1 MAVVL
6 VLLFALL
13 CAITAIDVRE
23 RAIYVRHLLLLACL
37 RVAVALCSVG
47 MSLGPA
53 GEGVPWAVAGSGLQA
68 AFTLALPL
76 ERWGIFPLA
85 QSLLMGVAVALLIV
99 LLGCAVSRLSGS
111 NAVGRGDVLLIAACC
126 LFLRLNELE
135 AYLLLVALV
144 GVAMALFWRFAKGSR
159 TFPFAPALVWPCWLL
174 LLLVG

>member
-1 MAVVL
+1 MAAVL
-6 VLLFALL
+6 ALLFALS

-23 RAIYVRHLLLLACL
+23 RAIYVRHLLLLTCL

-53 GEGVPWAVAGSGLQA
+53 GEGVPWAAAGSGLQA

-76 ERWGIFPLA
+76 ERWGFLLLA
-85 QSLLMGVAVALLIV
+85 QSLLMGVAVALLIA
-99 LLGCAVSRLSGS
+99 LLGRVVSKLSGS
-111 NAVGRGDVLLIAACC
+111 DAVGRGDVLLIVACC

-135 AYLLLVALV
+135 AYLLLVALA

-159 TFPFAPALVWPCWLL
+159 TFPFAPALVWPCWALL
-174 LLLVG
+174 LMLG